1 MKGKYYIQ
9 GMSAISPQHSFGED
23 IFSQPLVTVNENVF
37 ACVEPDY
44 RAYMP
49 PNSVR
54 RLTRILKV
62 GLTAALQ
69 CMQSAGVAVPG
80 AIVTGTG
87 KGSLSDTERFLKE
100 IREYKET
107 ALNATP
113 FIQSTYNAV
122 NGLIAL
128 QQKCT
133 QYNNTFV
140 HRGFSFEN
148 ALLDAMLLLSEGNKD
163 ILVGAFEEI
172 TAEHFYIKS
181 RIGCWKKE
189 KIASNELYQ
198 HPTPGSISGEGAA
211 FFLLSD
217 QPGKVQLSG
226 LKMVYK
232 PKEPYLDKFLASH
245 NISLED
251 IDLVISGRNG
261 DSNFDHYYEGLPNEL
276 PFKHLCGEYDTAGA
290 FALWLGAQII
300 KAQQIPANWFPM
312 LKVPAG
318 PYKNILIY
326 NHFFGEQHVYMLLT
340 LNTGYLK

>member
-1 MKGKYYIQ
+1 MKDKYYIQ

-23 IFSQPLVTVNENVF
+23 IFSQPLVTVQENVF

-44 RAYMP
+44 RNFMP
-49 PNSVR
+49 PNSIR
-54 RLTRILKV
+54 RMTRILKV

-69 CMQSAGVAVPG
+69 CMQNAGVAVPG

-148 ALLDAMLLLSEGNKD
+148 ALLDGMLLISEGNKN
-163 ILVGAFEEI
+163 ILIGAFEEI

-189 KIASNELYQ
+189 KISSDELYS
-198 HPTPGSISGEGAA
+198 HPTPGTISGEGAA
-211 FFLLSD
+211 FFVLSD
-217 QPGKVQLSG
+217 TPGYAQLAG
-226 LKMVYK
+226 MKMVYK
-232 PKEPYLDKFLASH
+232 PKESYLQKFLSSH
-245 NISLED
+245 HLSLED

-261 DSNFDHYYEGLPNEL
+261 DSNFDHYYDGLPKEL

-290 FALWLGAQII
+290 FALWLGAQIL
-300 KAQQIPANWFPM
+300 KAQQIPAHWFPM
-312 LKVPAG
+312 VQVPTG